1 MVAGAPADL
10 SAGAFAAYTKCVPSR
25 TRSVFHRGHGV
36 PFVAPG
42 VYSVLWYSGRGRSCT
57 PFRGFSFLIFRSER
71 VLRSEHPLDARAR
84 KACFVAPGVYSV
96 LWYSGRE
103 RMCLPF
109 SGFSFLIFRSERVLR
124 SAHEVCSTAHTQC
137 VLSHRWFCPFCKNRG
152 RGRSRLPFRG
162 FSFLIFRSERV
173 LRSEHPLDARA
184 RKACS
189 IAHAERVSPRQWF
202 CPFCKNRGRGRS
214 CLPFRG

>member
-1 MVAGAPADL
+1 MVAGAPADK
-10 SAGAFAAYTKCVPSR
+10 SAGAFAAHTKCVSSR
-25 TRSVFHRGHGV
+25 ARSAFRRARRACLT
-36 PFVAPG
+36 AP
-42 VYSVLWYSGRGRSCT
+42 VVLSVLEIRWTREVVPTVPRL
-57 PFRGFSFLIFRSER
+57 FFSDLRSER

-124 SAHEVCSTAHTQC
+124 SAHEVCSTSHTQC

-152 RGRSRLPFRG
+152 R
-162 FSFLIFRSERV
+162 E
-173 LRSEHPLDARA
+173 
-184 RKACS
+184 
-189 IAHAERVSPRQWF
+189 
-202 CPFCKNRGRGRS
+202 RS